1 MLSLKHILVATDFC
15 PVSIA
20 ALRHAVGIARRYNS
34 TVSLLHVIDPVIYGL
49 AGPEGISADVD
60 SALRDCE
67 RIEASLRSDGSL
79 QGLRFDSIV
88 KVGPVWITIAETIEE
103 KHSALLVLG
112 THGRSGVRKLLLGS
126 VAENSFREARCP
138 VLTVG
143 PKVLQSKSCGAE
155 AKHFLVPTDLSSE
168 SMNALPYGISLA
180 RATGG
185 DLTLLH
191 VLNARADSNHDVEQV
206 KIRLREFLQL
216 HPDTEKTARFLVET
230 GPPAE
235 VIVRFA
241 EHQRMDIIVMGL
253 RAWAVSGPPMW
264 RTAYEVVT
272 QAPCPVLSMK
282 TEAQFDCST

>member
-235 VIVRFA
+235 VIVRVA

-253 RAWAVSGPPMW
+253 RAWAVSGTPMW

-272 QAPCPVLSMK
+272 QALCPVLSMK